1 MEFLP
6 VLELIDRLCIARV
19 KHARTNGANQ
29 VELDWYEER
38 YRQLPRSPE
47 LDADIQAMT
56 DIHHAIWDLEWQ
68 LKSGVEQM
76 LSLQEIGRRAIAIRD
91 FNNKRIA
98 YKNSIA
104 TILGHPVKEIK
115 QDIKTLL
122 AHGEKLENRIVAME
136 TKCHERHG
144 RKRSIKKL

>member
-19 KHARTNGANQ
+19 KHARTSGANQ
-29 VELDWYEER
+29 VELDWYEDK
-38 YRQLPRSPE
+38 YRQLPQSAK

-98 YKNSIA
+98 YKNSVA

-115 QDIKTLL
+115 QDHL
-122 AHGEKLENRIVAME
+122 ADGTVD
-136 TKCHERHG
+136 TK
-144 RKRSIKKL
+144 

>member
-19 KHARTNGANQ
+19 KHARTQGANQ
-29 VELDWYEER
+29 VELDWYEQR
-38 YRQLPRSPE
+38 FRQLPQSAE
-47 LDADIQAMT
+47 LDEAVQAMT

-91 FNNKRIA
+91 FNNRRIA
-98 YKNSIA
+98 FKNTVA
-104 TILGHPVKEIK
+104 RILNHPVLEIK
-115 QDIKTLL
+115 QDHLADGTVVIK
-122 AHGEKLENRIVAME
+122 
-136 TKCHERHG
+136 
-144 RKRSIKKL
+144 

>member
-19 KHARTNGANQ
+19 KHVRTQGANQ
-29 VELDWYEER
+29 VELDWYESKL
-38 YRQLPRSPE
+38 RQLPQSQA
-47 LDADIQAMT
+47 LDQAIADIT

-91 FNNKRIA
+91 FNNRRIA
-98 YKNSIA
+98 LKNTVA
-104 TILGHPVKEIK
+104 KILQHPVMEIK
-115 QDIKTLL
+115 QDHLADGTVDIK
-122 AHGEKLENRIVAME
+122 
-136 TKCHERHG
+136 
-144 RKRSIKKL
+144 

>member
-19 KHARTNGANQ
+19 KYARTKGANQ
-29 VELDWYEER
+29 IELDWYEEKLS
-38 YRQLPRSPE
+38 QLPASAE
-47 LDADIQAMT
+47 LDEAIQAMT

-91 FNNKRIA
+91 FNNRRIA
-98 YKNSIA
+98 YKNSVA
-104 TILGHPVKEIK
+104 RILAHPVTEIK
-115 QDIKTLL
+115 QDHLADGEIDIK
-122 AHGEKLENRIVAME
+122 
-136 TKCHERHG
+136 
-144 RKRSIKKL
+144 

>member
-1 MEFLP
+1 MIKEVSMEFLP

-19 KHARTNGANQ
+19 KHARTKGANQ
-29 VELDWYEER
+29 VELDWYEDK
-38 YRQLPRSPE
+38 YQQLPHSAE
-47 LDADIQAMT
+47 LEADIQAMT

-115 QDIKTLL
+115 QDHL
-122 AHGEKLENRIVAME
+122 ADGTVK
-136 TKCHERHG
+136 
-144 RKRSIKKL
+144 

>member
-1 MEFLP
+1 MEFIP

-29 VELDWYEER
+29 VERDWYEDKLA
-38 YRQLPRSPE
+38 QLPQSAE
-47 LDADIQAMT
+47 LDEAIQAMT

-91 FNNKRIA
+91 HNNKRIA
-98 YKNSIA
+98 YKNSVA
-104 TILGHPVKEIK
+104 SILGHPVKEIK
-115 QDIKTLL
+115 HDHL
-122 AHGEKLENRIVAME
+122 ADGTVD
-136 TKCHERHG
+136 TK
-144 RKRSIKKL
+144 

>member
-1 MEFLP
+1 MDFLP

-19 KHARTNGANQ
+19 KHARTHGANQ
-29 VELDWYEER
+29 VELDWYEAKLCE
-38 YRQLPRSPE
+38 LPQSAE
-47 LDADIQAMT
+47 LNDAIQAMT

-98 YKNSIA
+98 YKNSVA
-104 TILGHPVKEIK
+104 AILGHPVRELKHDHLADGTV
-115 QDIKTLL
+115 DIK
-122 AHGEKLENRIVAME
+122 
-136 TKCHERHG
+136 
-144 RKRSIKKL
+144 

>member
-19 KHARTNGANQ
+19 KHARTQGANQ
-29 VELDWYEER
+29 IELDWYEDKLS
-38 YRQLPRSPE
+38 QLPQCAE
-47 LDADIQAMT
+47 LTEVIERMT

-98 YKNSIA
+98 YKNSVAHIV
-104 TILGHPVKEIK
+104 GHPVTEIK
-115 QDIKTLL
+115 QDHLADGEIDIK
-122 AHGEKLENRIVAME
+122 
-136 TKCHERHG
+136 
-144 RKRSIKKL
+144 

>member
-19 KHARTNGANQ
+19 KHARTQGANQ
-29 VELDWYEER
+29 TELAWYEQRFQQLPQSAELD
-38 YRQLPRSPE
+38 
-47 LDADIQAMT
+47 DAIQSMT

-91 FNNKRIA
+91 HNNKRIA
-98 YKNSIA
+98 YKNTVA
-104 TILGHPVKEIK
+104 RILGHPVTEIK
-115 QDIKTLL
+115 QDHL
-122 AHGEKLENRIVAME
+122 ADGTVDD
-136 TKCHERHG
+136 
-144 RKRSIKKL
+144 

>member
-1 MEFLP
+1 MIKEVSMEFLP

-19 KHARTNGANQ
+19 KHARTQGANQ
-29 VELDWYEER
+29 IELDWYEDKF
-38 YRQLPRSPE
+38 RQLPQSPE

-91 FNNKRIA
+91 HNNKRIA

-104 TILGHPVKEIK
+104 SILGHPVKEIK
-115 QDIKTLL
+115 QDHL
-122 AHGEKLENRIVAME
+122 ADGTVK
-136 TKCHERHG
+136 
-144 RKRSIKKL
+144 

>member
-19 KHARTNGANQ
+19 KYARTKGANQ
-29 VELDWYEER
+29 IELDSYEDKF
-38 YRQLPRSPE
+38 RQLPQSAE

-91 FNNKRIA
+91 FNNKRIT

-104 TILGHPVKEIK
+104 SILGHPVREIK
-115 QDIKTLL
+115 QDHL
-122 AHGEKLENRIVAME
+122 ADGTVD
-136 TKCHERHG
+136 TK
-144 RKRSIKKL
+144 

>member
-1 MEFLP
+1 MIKEVCMEFLP

-19 KHARTNGANQ
+19 KHARTAGANQ

-38 YRQLPRSPE
+38 YQQLPQSSE

-104 TILGHPVKEIK
+104 SILGHPVKEIK
-115 QDIKTLL
+115 QDHL
-122 AHGEKLENRIVAME
+122 ADGTVI
-136 TKCHERHG
+136 
-144 RKRSIKKL
+144 

>member
-19 KHARTNGANQ
+19 KYARTNGANQ

-38 YRQLPRSPE
+38 YQQLPHSVE

-104 TILGHPVKEIK
+104 SILGHPVKEIK
-115 QDIKTLL
+115 QDHL
-122 AHGEKLENRIVAME
+122 ADGTVK
-136 TKCHERHG
+136 
-144 RKRSIKKL
+144 

>member
-29 VELDWYEER
+29 IELDWYEDK
-38 YRQLPRSPE
+38 YQQLPQSAE

-91 FNNKRIA
+91 FNNRRIA

-104 TILGHPVKEIK
+104 SILGHPVREIK
-115 QDIKTLL
+115 QDHL
-122 AHGEKLENRIVAME
+122 ADGTVD
-136 TKCHERHG
+136 TK
-144 RKRSIKKL
+144 

>member
-19 KHARTNGANQ
+19 KHVRTQGANQ
-29 VELDWYEER
+29 VELAWYENKF
-38 YRQLPRSPE
+38 RQLPQSQA
-47 LDADIQAMT
+47 LDQAIADIT

-91 FNNKRIA
+91 FNNRRIA
-98 YKNSIA
+98 LKNTVA
-104 TILGHPVKEIK
+104 KILQHPVMEIK
-115 QDIKTLL
+115 QDHLADGTVDIK
-122 AHGEKLENRIVAME
+122 
-136 TKCHERHG
+136 
-144 RKRSIKKL
+144 

>member
-19 KHARTNGANQ
+19 KHARTRGANQ
-29 VELDWYEER
+29 VELDWYEDKF
-38 YRQLPRSPE
+38 RQLPQNAE

-115 QDIKTLL
+115 QDHL
-122 AHGEKLENRIVAME
+122 ADGTIDTNL
-136 TKCHERHG
+136 
-144 RKRSIKKL
+144 

>member
-19 KHARTNGANQ
+19 KHARTQGANQ
-29 VELDWYEER
+29 VERDWYEHKLA
-38 YRQLPRSPE
+38 QLPQSPE
-47 LDADIQAMT
+47 LDEAIQAMT

-91 FNNKRIA
+91 FNNRRIA
-98 YKNSIA
+98 YKNSVA
-104 TILGHPVKEIK
+104 NILGHPVTEIK
-115 QDIKTLL
+115 QDHL
-122 AHGEKLENRIVAME
+122 ADGTVD
-136 TKCHERHG
+136 TK
-144 RKRSIKKL
+144 

>member
-19 KHARTNGANQ
+19 KHARTQGANQ
-29 VELDWYEER
+29 VELDWYEQR
-38 YRQLPRSPE
+38 FQQLPQSAE
-47 LDADIQAMT
+47 LDEAIQAMT

-91 FNNKRIA
+91 FNNRRIA
-98 YKNSIA
+98 YKNTVA
-104 TILGHPVKEIK
+104 RLLAHPVTEIK
-115 QDIKTLL
+115 QDHLADGTVDIK
-122 AHGEKLENRIVAME
+122 
-136 TKCHERHG
+136 
-144 RKRSIKKL
+144 

>member
-1 MEFLP
+1 MDFLP

-19 KHARTNGANQ
+19 KHARTKGANQ

-38 YRQLPRSPE
+38 LQQLPQSAK
-47 LDADIQAMT
+47 LDEVIQAMT

-98 YKNSIA
+98 YKNTVASI
-104 TILGHPVKEIK
+104 LNHPVTEIK
-115 QDIKTLL
+115 QDHLADGKIDIK
-122 AHGEKLENRIVAME
+122 
-136 TKCHERHG
+136 
-144 RKRSIKKL
+144 

>member
-19 KHARTNGANQ
+19 KHARTQGANQ
-29 VELDWYEER
+29 VELDWYEDKFS
-38 YRQLPRSPE
+38 QLPQSPE
-47 LDADIQAMT
+47 LDEDSRALT

-98 YKNSIA
+98 YKNSVA
-104 TILGHPVKEIK
+104 NILGHPVTEIK
-115 QDIKTLL
+115 QDHL
-122 AHGEKLENRIVAME
+122 ADGTVD
-136 TKCHERHG
+136 TK
-144 RKRSIKKL
+144 

>member
-19 KHARTNGANQ
+19 KHARTMGANQ
-29 VELDWYEER
+29 VELDWYEDKFQ
-38 YRQLPRSPE
+38 QLPQSAE

-91 FNNKRIA
+91 HNNKRIA
-98 YKNSIA
+98 YKNSVA
-104 TILGHPVKEIK
+104 SILGHPVKEIK
-115 QDIKTLL
+115 HDHL
-122 AHGEKLENRIVAME
+122 ADGTVD
-136 TKCHERHG
+136 TK
-144 RKRSIKKL
+144 

>member
-6 VLELIDRLCIARV
+6 ALELIDRLCIARV
-19 KHARTNGANQ
+19 KHARTKGANQ
-29 VELDWYEER
+29 VELDWYEQR
-38 YRQLPRSPE
+38 FSLLAQSPE
-47 LDADIQAMT
+47 LDQVIEAMT

-104 TILGHPVKEIK
+104 SILGHPVREIK
-115 QDIKTLL
+115 QDHL
-122 AHGEKLENRIVAME
+122 ADGTVD
-136 TKCHERHG
+136 TK
-144 RKRSIKKL
+144 

>member
-19 KHARTNGANQ
+19 KHTRTNGANH
-29 VELDWYEER
+29 VELDWYEDKFQ
-38 YRQLPRSPE
+38 QLPQSAE

-76 LSLQEIGRRAIAIRD
+76 LSLAEIGRRAIAIRD
-91 FNNKRIA
+91 FNNRRIA

-115 QDIKTLL
+115 QDHL
-122 AHGEKLENRIVAME
+122 ADGTVD
-136 TKCHERHG
+136 TK
-144 RKRSIKKL
+144 

>member
-1 MEFLP
+1 MIKKECMEFLP

-19 KHARTNGANQ
+19 KHARTQGANQ
-29 VELDWYEER
+29 VELDWYEDK
-38 YRQLPRSPE
+38 YQQLPQSPE

-91 FNNKRIA
+91 HNNKRIA

-104 TILGHPVKEIK
+104 TILGHPVKELK
-115 QDIKTLL
+115 QDHL
-122 AHGEKLENRIVAME
+122 ADGTVK
-136 TKCHERHG
+136 
-144 RKRSIKKL
+144 